1 MRILFLILAS
11 SIFSIYGFCDLS
23 TNPKNW
29 YPVTDNVMGGISDL
43 QVTHNDGV
51 FLMQGTVS
59 TKNNGGFVRFG
70 QDVSFKDNSIKGIR
84 FMAKGNN
91 ESYEIHVTLKGI
103 KMPPW
108 SYFSNSFAVSD
119 ECQEYQIYFSDFSR
133 EGYSAR
139 SMQPKNIRNLSFA
152 GYGRDFP
159 VDLAVKDIS
168 VIY

>member
-1 MRILFLILAS
+1 MKYLSALILL
-11 SIFSIYGFCDLS
+11 ILS
-23 TNPKNW
+23 THSIADISSDPKSW

-84 FMAKGNN
+84 FKAKGNN

-108 SYFSNSFAVSD
+108 SYFSNSFAVSED
-119 ECQEYQIYFSDFSR
+119 WQEYEIYFSDFSR

-159 VDLAVKDIS
+159 VDLAIKDIS
-168 VIY
+168 VIN

>member
-1 MRILFLILAS
+1 MKYLSVLILL
-11 SIFSIYGFCDLS
+11 ILS
-23 TNPKNW
+23 THSIADISSDPKSW

-70 QDVSFKDNSIKGIR
+70 QDVSFKDNSIQGIR
-84 FMAKGNN
+84 FKAKGNN

-119 ECQEYQIYFSDFSR
+119 EWQEYQIYFSDFSR

-168 VIY
+168 VIN

>member
-1 MRILFLILAS
+1 MKYLSALILL
-11 SIFSIYGFCDLS
+11 ILS
-23 TNPKNW
+23 THSIADISSDPKSW

-84 FMAKGNN
+84 FKAKGNN

-108 SYFSNSFAVSD
+108 SYFSNSFGVSED
-119 ECQEYQIYFSDFSR
+119 WQEYEIYFSDFSR

-159 VDLAVKDIS
+159 VDLAIKDIS
-168 VIY
+168 VIN

>member
-1 MRILFLILAS
+1 MNKIVLTLIFVCINSFADISL
-11 SIFSIYGFCDLS
+11 D
-23 TNPKNW
+23 PKSW

-84 FMAKGNN
+84 FKAKGNN

-108 SYFSNSFAVSD
+108 SYFSNSFAVS
-119 ECQEYQIYFSDFSR
+119 EEWQEYEIYFSDFSR

-159 VDLAVKDIS
+159 VDLAIKDIS
-168 VIY
+168 VIN

>member
-1 MRILFLILAS
+1 MKYLSVLILL
-11 SIFSIYGFCDLS
+11 ILS
-23 TNPKNW
+23 THSIADISSDPKSW

-91 ESYEIHVTLKGI
+91 ESYKY
-103 KMPPW
+103 M
-108 SYFSNSFAVSD
+108 
-119 ECQEYQIYFSDFSR
+119 
-133 EGYSAR
+133 
-139 SMQPKNIRNLSFA
+139 
-152 GYGRDFP
+152 
-159 VDLAVKDIS
+159 
-168 VIY
+168 

>member
-1 MRILFLILAS
+1 MKNFIIFFFLVFGMN
-11 SIFSIYGFCDLS
+11 IFSDISSD
-23 TNPKNW
+23 PKNW

-84 FMAKGNN
+84 FKAKGNN

-103 KMPPW
+103 KIPPW
-108 SYFSNSFAVSD
+108 SYFSNSFAVS
-119 ECQEYQIYFSDFSR
+119 EEWQEYEIYFSDFLR

-168 VIY
+168 VIN

>member
-1 MRILFLILAS
+1 MKYLTALILL
-11 SIFSIYGFCDLS
+11 IFSMNSFSDISSD
-23 TNPKNW
+23 PKNW

-70 QDVSFKDNSIKGIR
+70 QDISFKDNSIKGIR
-84 FMAKGNN
+84 FKAKGNN
-91 ESYEIHVTLKGI
+91 ESYEIHATLRGF

-108 SYFSNSFAVSD
+108 SYLSNSFKVG
-119 ECQEYQIYFSDFSR
+119 EEWQEYEIYFSDFSK

-152 GYGRDFP
+152 GYGRDFI
-159 VDLAVKDIS
+159 VDLAIKDVEI
-168 VIY
+168 IQ